1 MSEASKNFF
10 LCRGAN
16 RKFVVAAFKC
26 EKLRLL
32 LVPFVMQVMFCYV
45 FVLLNFYWLWIWS
58 EREIMCRRNRTHHT
72 FVYISLQIFLSFS
85 ILRRLLGACNKS
97 FFFFFL
103 NEEDSE
109 SENWRLGWIYLMNC
123 SDWNLF
129 FARLQFF
136 YKNVDYYRETC
147 V

>member
-1 MSEASKNFF
+1 MSQASKNFF
-10 LCRGAN
+10 LCREAN

-58 EREIMCRRNRTHHT
+58 ERDIMCRRNRTHHT

-85 ILRRLLGACNKS
+85 ILRRLFGGHVTRD
-97 FFFFFL
+97 FFFPL
-103 NEEDSE
+103 NVEDLKN
-109 SENWRLGWIYLMNC
+109 ENWRLEWIYLMNC
-123 SDWNLF
+123 SDWSWVFHSFAVF
-129 FARLQFF
+129 FDDCLILW
-136 YKNVDYYRETC
+136 
-147 V
+147 